1 MKVLHIGA
9 GEGGSQ
15 IANLIKKMHPEAI
28 CKTINTSPND
38 HAKATNLKEEDK
50 LLLENTKG
58 FAKKMKAAL
67 EIIQSQGETIVEKL
81 IIPELEQGVERI
93 ILHATT
99 GGGTGIGITTALS
112 KVFKENLGDDVKFA
126 VSLVAPFEYDDSTAF
141 KNTLLSIKML
151 EELQVPTRIISNSKF
166 LNREGSSE
174 ADIHF
179 KVNRYIVSTLMEIL
193 DVPNKKTIG
202 RNTDYEE
209 IDEVLFEPGYT
220 FIFKSPLSNKY
231 KDKNLSNLLPNLN
244 QSLDLGFTP
253 GDYIKNRLIVLSA
266 NHNLASELNLKDINE
281 QIGEAHKKTFF
292 THIEPD
298 PNQEYILFVFSGCN
312 LPKGLEDIQE
322 NLKHFEEKES
332 KKTSLNLDLSLF
344 KDEEKTKEVD
354 NQITKNFFQSK
365 EENSDIIKPE
375 DSKAIKIS
383 KKWKFWLME
392 EKKCLE

>member
-15 IANLIKKMHPEAI
+15 IANLIKKTYPEAI

-50 LLLENTKG
+50 LLLDNTKG

-67 EIIQSQGETIVEKL
+67 DIIQSQGETIVDKL
-81 IIPELEQGVERI
+81 IIPELQNGVERI

-112 KVFKENLGDDVKFA
+112 KVFKENLGDDIKFS

-151 EELQVPTRIISNSKF
+151 EELRVPTRIVSNSKF
-166 LNREGSSE
+166 LNREGASE

-193 DVPNKKTIG
+193 DIPNKKTIG

-231 KDKNLSNLLPNLN
+231 KEKNLSNLLPSLN
-244 QSLDLGFTP
+244 QSLDLGFEP
-253 GDYIKNRLIVLSA
+253 GDYIKNRLVVLSA
-266 NHNLASELNLKDINE
+266 NHNLASEINLKDIND
-281 QIGEAHKKTFF
+281 QVGEAQKKTFF

-312 LPKGLEDIQE
+312 LPKSLVEMQE
-322 NLKHFEEKES
+322 QIKHFEEKET
-332 KKTSLNLDLSLF
+332 KKASFNLDLSIF
-344 KDEEKTKEVD
+344 KDEEKEKDEDSQLTKDFFKTQEKEKNND
-354 NQITKNFFQSK
+354 IMKSEDKAITKT
-365 EENSDIIKPE
+365 I
-375 DSKAIKIS
+375 
-383 KKWKFWLME
+383 KKWKF
-392 EKKCLE
+392 

>member
-15 IANLIKKMHPEAI
+15 IANLIKKTYPEAI

-38 HAKATNLKEEDK
+38 HAKATNLKDEDK
-50 LLLENTKG
+50 LLLDNTKG

-67 EIIQSQGETIVEKL
+67 DIIQSQGETIVDKL
-81 IIPELEQGVERI
+81 IIPELQNGVERI

-112 KVFKENLGDDVKFA
+112 KVFKENLGEDIKFS

-151 EELQVPTRIISNSKF
+151 EELRVPTRIISNSKF
-166 LNREGSSE
+166 LNREGASE

-193 DVPNKKTIG
+193 DIPNKKTIG

-231 KDKNLSNLLPNLN
+231 KEKNLSNLLPSLN
-244 QSLDLGFTP
+244 QSLDLGFEP
-253 GDYIKNRLIVLSA
+253 GDYIKNRLVVLSA
-266 NHNLASELNLKDINE
+266 NHNLASEINLKDIND
-281 QIGEAHKKTFF
+281 QIGEAQKKTFF

-312 LPKGLEDIQE
+312 LPKSLVEMQE
-322 NLKHFEEKES
+322 QIKHFEEKET
-332 KKTSLNLDLSLF
+332 KKASFNLDLSIF
-344 KDEEKTKEVD
+344 KDEEKEKDED
-354 NQITKNFFQSK
+354 SQLTKNFFKTEEK
-365 EENSDIIKPE
+365 EKNNDIMKAE
-375 DSKAIKIS
+375 DKAITKTI
-383 KKWKFWLME
+383 KKWKF
-392 EKKCLE
+392 